1 MMTLFPRRADN
12 DYRGYKAALWIFG
25 LILLLRVVMSVN
37 SIFNGHLVA
46 SSADGIP
53 LDSYTPAGARAVV
66 SLFATLGLSQ
76 LALCFVGILVLIR
89 YRALIPFLF
98 MLFLL
103 EHLGRRLI
111 SYFRPGARVGR
122 PPGIVVNL
130 ILLSLMVVGLAL
142 SLRRG
147 GNSPLRGSDVH
158 D

>member
-12 DYRGYKAALWIFG
+12 DYPGYKTALWIFG
-25 LILLLRVVMSVN
+25 LILLLKVVMSVN

-53 LDSYTPAGARAVV
+53 LDSYTPAGSRAVV

-98 MLFLL
+98 TLFLL

-111 SYFRPGARVGR
+111 SRFLPVARIGQ
-122 PPGIVVNL
+122 PPAIVVNL
-130 ILLSLMVVGLAL
+130 VLLSLIVVGLVL
-142 SLRRG
+142 SLLDAGRSR
-147 GNSPLRGSDVH
+147 LRGSDVPN
-158 D
+158 

>member
-1 MMTLFPRRADN
+1 MITLFPRRADN

-53 LDSYTPAGARAVV
+53 LDSYTPAGSRAVV
-66 SLFATLGLSQ
+66 ALFATLGLSQ
-76 LALCFVGILVLIR
+76 LALCFIGILVLIR
-89 YRALIPFLF
+89 YRSLIPFLF
-98 MLFLL
+98 TLFLL

-111 SYFRPGARVGR
+111 SHFLPVARVGQ
-122 PPGIVVNL
+122 PPAIVVNL

-142 SLRRG
+142 SLLNPGR
-147 GNSPLRGSDVH
+147 SLPRGSDVQ

>member
-1 MMTLFPRRADN
+1 MMTLLPRRADN

-76 LALCFVGILVLIR
+76 LALCFIGILVLIR
-89 YRALIPFLF
+89 YRDLIPFLF
-98 MLFLL
+98 SLFLL

-111 SYFRPGARVGR
+111 SRFLPVARVGQ

-130 ILLSLMVVGLAL
+130 ILLSLMVVGLVL
-142 SLRRG
+142 SLLHPGGSPSRG
-147 GNSPLRGSDVH
+147 PDVES
-158 D
+158 

>member
-1 MMTLFPRRADN
+1 MMTLLPRRADN
-12 DYRGYKAALWIFG
+12 EYRGYKAALWIFG

-53 LDSYTPAGARAVV
+53 LDSYTPAGSRAVV
-66 SLFATLGLSQ
+66 ALFATLGLCQ
-76 LALCFVGILVLIR
+76 LALCFVGILVLVR

-98 MLFLL
+98 TLFLL

-111 SYFRPGARVGR
+111 SQFLPVARIGQ
-122 PPGIVVNL
+122 PPGVIVNL

-142 SLRRG
+142 SLLNPRR
-147 GNSPLRGSDVH
+147 SLLRGSDVEN
-158 D
+158 

>member
-1 MMTLFPRRADN
+1 MTLFPRRADN
-12 DYRGYKAALWIFG
+12 DYSGYKAALWIFG
-25 LILLLRVVMSVN
+25 LILLLRVTMSVN

-46 SSADGIP
+46 SAADGIP
-53 LDSYTPAGARAVV
+53 LDSYTPAGSRAVV
-66 SLFATLGLSQ
+66 SLFATLGLAQ
-76 LALCFVGILVLIR
+76 LALCVVGILVLIR

-98 MLFLL
+98 TLFLL

-111 SYFRPGARVGR
+111 SRLLPVARVGQ

-142 SLRRG
+142 SLLKPGRSAPG
-147 GNSPLRGSDVH
+147 VSDVE